1 MHRVLGDLINL
12 SIYEHPVS
20 KFVKKRLRSL
30 KVVFGLLPSVFA
42 LVWRASYYYTILW
55 AILLVIQGVLPAI
68 SIYLTRSVVDGLTL
82 TAGKGFTPA
91 TSQTLLLPLA
101 GLLATM
107 ITTQIASSL
116 NEWVRTAQSEL
127 VQDHVSALIH
137 QQSMTIDYGCYESS
151 EEMDRLE
158 RAREGASSRSLSM
171 LESIGSLL
179 QNSLTLISVASML
192 IFYAAWMPIALII
205 SALPALYI
213 VLSMNRLQYAWSQR
227 TVTDRR
233 RLQYYELL
241 LTMGP
246 TAAELRLFN
255 FGPHFQRRYQQIR
268 QRLRQEQLKLIKK
281 QGFYRLIASF
291 FSFLISGMALL
302 EIGRLFLTGRFSL
315 GDLALFYQAFNQGQG
330 IVRSLLGSLGQ
341 IDRNSLFVRN
351 LFEFLQL
358 RPQICDPIAPASPP
372 AKVHQQ
378 IQFHNVTFR
387 YPGAT
392 IPTLQN
398 FNLTLPADQ
407 IVAIVGDNGA
417 GKSTL
422 IKLLCRFY
430 DPEVGS
436 IEIDGMD
443 IRQFCLA
450 DLRRM
455 ISVLFQFPITYQL
468 TAAENIVL
476 GDIDAPYHLDR
487 ATIAA
492 QGSGIHDKL
501 TTLPQ
506 GYDSQLGKWFP
517 HGTDLSGGQW
527 QRLAL
532 ARAFYRQAP
541 VIILDEPTSA
551 MDPWAEHDWLER
563 FRVMAKERTALVITH
578 RFTLAMRADIIHVMR
593 SGQIVESG
601 THEQLLKT
609 GGLYAQSWA
618 DQMQTTKTTTVH
630 HHKRHPDPIAPN
642 GRSATVSANL
652 LTNPSSGYS
661 NNAHQV

>member
-1 MHRVLGDLINL
+1 
-12 SIYEHPVS
+12 VS
-20 KFVKKRLRSL
+20 KFLKKWLHNL
-30 KVVFGLLPSVFA
+30 KVVSELLPQVLQ
-42 LVWRASYYYTILW
+42 LVWQASHYYTVMW
-55 AILLVIQGVLPAI
+55 AILLIVQGVLPAL

-82 TAGKGFTPA
+82 AAGKGLTPA
-91 TSQTLLLPLA
+91 TSQILLLPLA

-107 ITTQIASSL
+107 IATQIVSSL

-127 VQDHVSALIH
+127 VQDHVSQLIH

-171 LESIGSLL
+171 LESLGSLL

-192 IFYAAWMPIALII
+192 IFYAAWMPIVLVI
-205 SALPALYI
+205 SAFPALYI

-255 FGPHFQRRYQQIR
+255 FGPHFQYRYQQIR

-281 QGFYRLIASF
+281 QGIYRFIASF
-291 FSFLISGMALL
+291 FSFLISGMALI

-618 DQMQTTKTTTVH
+618 DQMQTTTTTASH

>member
-1 MHRVLGDLINL
+1 M
-12 SIYEHPVS
+12 
-20 KFVKKRLRSL
+20 
-30 KVVFGLLPSVFA
+30 
-42 LVWRASYYYTILW
+42 W
-55 AILLVIQGVLPAI
+55 AILLIVQGLLPAL

-82 TAGKGFTPA
+82 AAGKGFTTT

-107 ITTQIASSL
+107 IATQIISSL

-127 VQDHVSALIH
+127 VQDHISQLIH
-137 QQSMTIDYGCYESS
+137 QQSITIDYGCYESS
-151 EEMDRLE
+151 AEIDRLE
-158 RAREGASSRSLSM
+158 RAREGASSRSLSL
-171 LESIGSLL
+171 LENMGSLI

-213 VLSMNRLQYAWSQR
+213 VLNMNRLQYAWSQR

-255 FGPHFQRRYQQIR
+255 FGSHFQQRYQQIR

-291 FSFLISGMALL
+291 FSFLISGIALL

-358 RPQICDPIAPASPP
+358 RPQICDPIAPVPP
-372 AKVHQQ
+372 PQKVYQQ

-387 YPGAT
+387 YPGAA

-430 DPEVGS
+430 DPEAGS
-436 IEIDGMD
+436 ITIDGLD
-443 IRQFCLA
+443 IRQFRLA

-468 TAAENIVL
+468 TAAENIFL
-476 GDIDAPYHLDR
+476 GDIDAPSDHDR
-487 ATIAA
+487 AKMAA
-492 QGSGIHDKL
+492 QGSGIHEKI

-506 GYDSQLGKWFP
+506 GYDAQLGKWFP
-517 HGTDLSGGQW
+517 NGTDLSGGQW

-541 VIILDEPTSA
+541 LIILDEPTSA

-601 THEQLLKT
+601 THTQLLKT

-618 DQMQTTKTTTVH
+618 DQMQPTAAPQH
-630 HHKRHPDPIAPN
+630 HRQADPIEPN
-642 GRSATVSANL
+642 VSAKATNSNL
-652 LTNPSSGYS
+652 LSMT
-661 NNAHQV
+661 

>member
-291 FSFLISGMALL
+291 FSFLISGMALI

-618 DQMQTTKTTTVH
+618 DQMQTTTTTASH

>member
-1 MHRVLGDLINL
+1 LKKWLHNLNVL
-12 SIYEHPVS
+12 SA
-20 KFVKKRLRSL
+20 
-30 KVVFGLLPSVFA
+30 LLPQVFQ
-42 LVWRASYYYTILW
+42 LVWQASHHYTVMW
-55 AILLVIQGVLPAI
+55 AVLLIVQGMLPAL

-82 TAGKGFTPA
+82 AAGKGLTPA

-107 ITTQIASSL
+107 IATQIISSL

-127 VQDHVSALIH
+127 VQDHISQLIH
-137 QQSMTIDYGCYESS
+137 QQSITIDYGCYESS
-151 EEMDRLE
+151 AEIDRLE
-158 RAREGASSRSLSM
+158 RAREGASSRSLSL
-171 LESIGSLL
+171 LENMGSLI

-255 FGPHFQRRYQQIR
+255 FGSHFQQRYQQIR

-291 FSFLISGMALL
+291 FSFLISGIALL
-302 EIGRLFLTGRFSL
+302 EIGRLFLIGRFSL

-351 LFEFLQL
+351 LFEFLKL
-358 RPQICDPIAPASPP
+358 RPQVCDPIAPVPP
-372 AKVHQQ
+372 PQKVYQQ

-387 YPGAT
+387 YPGAA

-430 DPEVGS
+430 DPEAGS
-436 IEIDGMD
+436 ITIDGLD
-443 IRQFCLA
+443 IRQFRLA

-468 TAAENIVL
+468 TAAENIFL
-476 GDIDAPYHLDR
+476 GDIDAPSDHDR
-487 ATIAA
+487 AKMAA
-492 QGSGIHDKL
+492 QGSGIHEKI

-506 GYDSQLGKWFP
+506 GYDAQLGKWFP
-517 HGTDLSGGQW
+517 NGTDLSGGQW

-541 VIILDEPTSA
+541 LIILDEPTSA

-601 THEQLLKT
+601 THTQLLKT

-618 DQMQTTKTTTVH
+618 DQMQPTAAPQH
-630 HHKRHPDPIAPN
+630 HRQADPIEPN
-642 GRSATVSANL
+642 VSAKATNSNL
-652 LTNPSSGYS
+652 LSMT
-661 NNAHQV
+661 